1 MALSQAA
8 AYVEKLIGHQDNAV
22 TAQDITNPAR
32 DRAKYGHPTE
42 TMKALCWQGKGNVQ
56 IIEVPKPIVV
66 EDRDVILKVTGSTVC
81 GR

>member
-22 TAQDITNPAR
+22 TEQDVTNPAR

-42 TMKALCWQGKGNVQ
+42 TMLALTWQGSNKVQ
-56 IIEVPKPIVV
+56 VIEVPKPVVV
-66 EDRDVILKVTGSTVC
+66 EERDVILKVTGSTVC